1 MAVPNDKRDY
11 VRASLGVA
19 TAQICQSLGWHSV
32 QKSSHDVLT
41 DVLERYINL
50 VSKRAA
56 LISQTCKYNC
66 FSKDAQKLQLTDF
79 SCSFNHSVEKI
90 LLF

>member
-11 VRASLGVA
+11 VRASLGLA

-32 QKSSHDVLT
+32 QRSSHDVLT

-56 LISQTCKYNC
+56 LISQTCKY
-66 FSKDAQKLQLTDF
+66 STSIIKDEINQQYNGWKV
-79 SCSFNHSVEKI
+79 SEEKQSDK
-90 LLF
+90 